1 LFEDWC
7 SKYDDNG
14 VESDIMLKFARRLK
28 NTFVSS
34 NIATGLREQ
43 YGKRSLRPI
52 KGDTIKVLRGE
63 YSGIE
68 GKIEKVNTKSGTLSI
83 EGVQREKIRG
93 GNVKVPIHASNV
105 QIVSLK
111 MDDKLRLRR
120 DDIKTSKVNSQI
132 NISEIP
138 KKADTV
144 DDNEQSYKK
153 QDKEPNLNKK
163 IKKRTLDKRRKA

>member
-1 LFEDWC
+1 
-7 SKYDDNG
+7 
-14 VESDIMLKFARRLK
+14 LKFSRQVR
-28 NTFVSS
+28 NTIVNS
-34 NIATGLREQ
+34 NLGAGLREQ

-111 MDDKLRLRR
+111 LDDKLRLRKA
-120 DDIKTSKVNSQI
+120 DVKTPKINSQI

-138 KKADTV
+138 KKADTI
-144 DDNEQSYKK
+144 DDNDEIYKK
-153 QDKEPNLNKK
+153 QDKEPNPNKK

>member
-1 LFEDWC
+1 
-7 SKYDDNG
+7 
-14 VESDIMLKFARRLK
+14 MLKFARRTR
-28 NTFVSS
+28 NAFVSS
-34 NIATGLREQ
+34 NVAISLREQ

-68 GKIEKVNTKSGTLSI
+68 GKIERVNTNSGTLSI

-93 GNVKVPIHASNV
+93 GKVKVPIHASNV

-111 MDDKLRLRR
+111 LDDKFRLK
-120 DDIKTSKVNSQI
+120 IAETKTTKLNSQTHI
-132 NISEIP
+132 NEIP

-144 DDNEQSYKK
+144 DNDQSNNKK
-153 QDKEPNLNKK
+153 QDKELNLNKK